1 MSRCFPTS
9 VFQLG
14 RERIS
19 VNRQLLVELYRRIPP
34 IDSTLI
40 DQKPL
45 ECTTSAGRQQRP
57 ERWRSLQLLIRPM
70 GSKGRQQAVAVA
82 MNAEHGVR
90 SDRCSPA

>member
-9 VFQLG
+9 VFELG
-14 RERIS
+14 REQMTG
-19 VNRQLLVELYRRIPP
+19 NHQLLVELHRRISP

-57 ERWRSLQLLIRPM
+57 ERWRKLQLLIRPM

-82 MNAEHGVR
+82 MNAEHGVC